1 MTRRAER
8 GFFATPGLYGRPGR
22 AGVISPYLGGFR
34 RGLAARGDPVAVLL
48 AEASR
53 CVLRQRV
60 AVPLAVGRAHER
72 RDHLEVPF
80 ADVGR
85 LPPEVGEPEVD
96 VELEQIDS

>member
-1 MTRRAER
+1 MASTAATDSAMTRRAER
-8 GFFATPGLYGRPGR
+8 GFFATPGIVRL
-22 AGVISPYLGGFR
+22 LGGLCG
-34 RGLAARGDPVAVLL
+34 GLAAARDPVPVLL

-53 CVLRQRV
+53 GVLGQRV